1 MEKCYHL
8 LSAVALIK
16 RKSVPPCRQGYLG
29 VSVISLL
36 VLFQHYHNNDGPGS
50 TLQLNASLI
59 LDQYY
64 YDIRKTPTLGCQI
77 MQDFY
82 CVSQR
87 GDMLLTVPY
96 TVWHLSSFKKKSN
109 IHTNTPMD
117 ASGQKRI

>member
-1 MEKCYHL
+1 MTTLETKIGKYYYL

-16 RKSVPPCRQGYLG
+16 TKSVPQCTQGYLG

-36 VLFQHYHNNDGPGS
+36 VLFQHYHNNFGPGS

-64 YDIRKTPTLGCQI
+64 YDTGKTLTLGCQI

-96 TVWHLSSFKKKSN
+96 TIWHLSSLKKK
-109 IHTNTPMD
+109 
-117 ASGQKRI
+117 